1 MKKRR
6 IVVFS
11 DSYGAGP
18 LLGLLPSDSVACLV
32 SASIRPH
39 DHALVSSIADE
50 YGVMHLVQPKV
61 DADGYPSYLGVLKSL
76 EPDLILCHSYSM
88 IIRDS
93 VLDLVSGNA
102 VNVHAALLPKNR
114 GPNPIQWAI
123 IRGETKTGI
132 SIHYM
137 EREIDAGD
145 LIAQQ
150 EIPIL
155 ESDTWVTLRNRLDQ
169 VMGPFL
175 AAHIPSILNGNN
187 DRTPQD
193 LSQATVNTRLYADSP
208 RIDWGVM
215 SDKEVFDLI
224 RAQVRPLGGA
234 YVDVDGKKTYFQEY
248 KTLREVAQLRRSYQ
262 LGQI

>member
-6 IVVFS
+6 IIVFS
-11 DSYGAGP
+11 DSYGARP
-18 LLGLLPSDSVACLV
+18 LLSLLPPDSVACLV

-39 DHALVSSIADE
+39 DHSLVSSIAHQC
-50 YGVMHLVQPKV
+50 GVMHLVQPRV
-61 DADGYPSYLGVLKSL
+61 DADEYSSYLDALKNL

-88 IIRDS
+88 IVRDP
-93 VLDLVSGNA
+93 VLDLVAGNA

-137 EREIDAGD
+137 AHEIDAGD

-155 ESDTWVTLRNRLDQ
+155 ESDTWVTLRDRLDEA
-169 VMGPFL
+169 MGPFL
-175 AAHIPSILNGNN
+175 AAHIPSILSGTNG
-187 DRTPQD
+187 RSPQD
-193 LSQATVNTRLYADSP
+193 PLQATVNPRLYADSP

-215 SDKEVFDLI
+215 SDREVFDLI
-224 RAQVRPLGGA
+224 RAQVKPLGGA
-234 YVDVDGKKTYFQEY
+234 YVDVDGKRTYFREY
-248 KTLREVAQLRRSYQ
+248 QTLREIAQLRRSYQ